1 MENNQQQ
8 QQPQLTWEE
17 YKKQQQQERER
28 EELNNF
34 KKRMIGKNHKKLS
47 ITELN
52 WIYKNNRLIYENL
65 ITDREYVVPNHI

>member
-17 YKKQQQQERER
+17 YKKQQRER
-28 EELNNF
+28 RELEEF

>member
-28 EELNNF
+28 RELDEF

>member
-17 YKKQQQQERER
+17 YKKQQLQERER
-28 EELNNF
+28 RELEEF
-34 KKRMIGKNHKKLS
+34 KKRMIGKNNKKLS